1 MLKHPPSASPK
12 PSAAGLDG
20 HYLQRKNGISYM
32 NILEIKIA
40 ASEDIE
46 KIIPA
51 FKELRPHRTE
61 DDLRIL
67 FPILFNEGYKVAFIG
82 NEELAYSVIG
92 FRILTFLWSGKTLY
106 VDDLSTLSGFKK
118 NGYAGQLFQ
127 WTKQYAKENNCD
139 HFSLNS
145 GFQRRDAYRFYL
157 NQGLFVE
164 SLHFARKVD
173 EL

>member
-1 MLKHPPSASPK
+1 
-12 PSAAGLDG
+12 
-20 HYLQRKNGISYM
+20 
-32 NILEIKIA
+32 
-40 ASEDIE
+40 
-46 KIIPA
+46 
-51 FKELRPHRTE
+51 
-61 DDLRIL
+61 
-67 FPILFNEGYKVAFIG
+67 
-82 NEELAYSVIG
+82 
-92 FRILTFLWSGKTLY
+92 
-106 VDDLSTLSGFKK
+106 
-118 NGYAGQLFQ
+118 LFQ